1 VSSAHR
7 PERAAARLRSP
18 VSSLA
23 PGPKVVGLVAFLV
36 VVAVTPASA
45 AWALAVDGAVA
56 LAVATLAL
64 VDWRAVAG
72 RLTLDLPLAVLA
84 LTYALAGRAPHV
96 EVAGLSLSQ
105 PGLRAGLAI
114 LARATIG
121 IVAVSAVAASTSVPE
136 IVDGLRRLGAP
147 AWFRQ
152 MVAVTARQLQV
163 LRADL
168 ARLRLAVAVRT
179 GSGRRTLALAS
190 GARSLGSL
198 FVRSTERAERL
209 RLAADLRGAGPGA
222 EAQPGLALAAP
233 TAAPT
238 PRMWAAALLPALA
251 ALAARGV
258 LG

>member
-7 PERAAARLRSP
+7 QERAAARLHGP
-18 VSSLA
+18 VSRLA
-23 PGPKVVGLVAFLV
+23 PGPKAAGLVAFLV
-36 VVAVTPASA
+36 VVALTPATA
-45 AWALAVDGAVA
+45 PAALAAEGVIAA
-56 LAVATLAL
+56 AVATVAL
-64 VDWRAVAG
+64 VDWRAVAA
-72 RLTLDLPLAVLA
+72 RLTLDVPLAVLA
-84 LTYALAGRAPHV
+84 VASAFAGRPPHV
-96 EVAGLSLSQ
+96 DVAGVALSE

-152 MVAVTARQLQV
+152 LVAVTARQLQV

-209 RLAADLRGAGPGA
+209 RLAAELRGAGPGGELA
-222 EAQPGLALAAP
+222 VTGPAPQRATPLAWAAALAPAALALAAR
-233 TAAPT
+233 A
-238 PRMWAAALLPALA
+238 
-251 ALAARGV
+251 V

>member
-1 VSSAHR
+1 MSSAHR
-7 PERAAARLRSP
+7 QERAAARLHGP
-18 VSSLA
+18 VSRLA
-23 PGPKVVGLVAFLV
+23 PGPKVAGLVAFLV
-36 VVAVTPASA
+36 VVAVTPATA
-45 AWALAVDGAVA
+45 PAALAADGLIAA
-56 LAVATLAL
+56 AVATIAL
-64 VDWRAVAG
+64 VDWRAVAA
-72 RLTLDLPLAVLA
+72 RLTLDVPLAVLA
-84 LTYALAGRAPHV
+84 LATALAGRPPHV
-96 EVAGLSLSQ
+96 DVAGVALSQ

-152 MVAVTARQLQV
+152 LVAVTARQLQV

-198 FVRSTERAERL
+198 FVRSTERADRL
-209 RLAADLRGAGPGA
+209 RLAAELRGAAPGG
-222 EAQPGLALAAP
+222 ELTL
-233 TAAPT
+233 TTTTT
-238 PRMWAAALLPALA
+238 PPANAAAWAVALVPA
-251 ALAARGV
+251 ALALVARV
-258 LG
+258 TLG

>member
-7 PERAAARLRSP
+7 QERAAARLHGP
-18 VSSLA
+18 VSRLA
-23 PGPKVVGLVAFLV
+23 PGPKVAGLVAFLV
-36 VVAVTPASA
+36 VVAVTPATA
-45 AWALAVDGAVA
+45 PAALAAQGLIAA
-56 LAVATLAL
+56 AAATLAL
-64 VDWRAVAG
+64 VDWRAVAA

-84 LTYALAGRAPHV
+84 LATALAGRPPHV
-96 EVAGLSLSQ
+96 EVAGVALSE

-121 IVAVSAVAASTSVPE
+121 IVAVSAVAASSSVPE

-152 MVAVTARQLQV
+152 LVAVTARQLQV

-209 RLAADLRGAGPGA
+209 RLAAELRGGELAPAATPAG
-222 EAQPGLALAAP
+222 
-233 TAAPT
+233 TAAT
-238 PRMWAAALLPALA
+238 WAAALIPA
-251 ALAARGV
+251 ALALVARAV

>member
-1 VSSAHR
+1 VSRAHGQ
-7 PERAAARLRSP
+7 ERAAARLHGP
-18 VSSLA
+18 VSALP
-23 PGPKVVGLVAFLV
+23 PGPKVAGLVAFLV
-36 VVAVTPASA
+36 VVALTPATA
-45 AWALAVDGAVA
+45 PWALAAQGLVA
-56 LAVATLAL
+56 AAVATVAL

-84 LTYALAGRAPHV
+84 LTYALAGRGPHV
-96 EVAGLSLSQ
+96 EVAGLSLSE
-105 PGLRAGLAI
+105 PGLRAGLGI

-121 IVAVSAVAASTSVPE
+121 IVAVSALAASSSVPE

-152 MVAVTARQLQV
+152 LVAVTARQLQV

-190 GARSLGSL
+190 GARSLGTL

-209 RLAADLRGAGPGA
+209 RLAAELRGGPPGGEPPAPVPAGPA
-222 EAQPGLALAAP
+222 ATPRAWALALV
-233 TAAPT
+233 
-238 PRMWAAALLPALA
+238 PALA
-251 ALAARGV
+251 ALLARG
-258 LG
+258 LLA